1 MELKIQ
7 TPTFPEVIEFNFEE
21 LKNEITEKAAVYANM
36 VYTEN
41 QEKDAKQDVAS
52 LRKFNAAIEDE
63 RKKVKKQCLAPYEE
77 FEEKVK
83 ELTGIVNGAIQ
94 NISGQ
99 LNSFEEQRKAE
110 KLEKIKEFWEST
122 EHPQWLTCNQIFDKK
137 WLNKSESMKKV
148 EEAICD
154 RLTTI
159 QIELGTLEKLP
170 EFSFEAVEVYKTSLD
185 MNKAIAEGQ
194 RLAEIQ
200 KRKQEAEAQKQ
211 AETTISKVENVEAVE
226 EVVVAKNAIAKLWIG
241 FKALL
246 STEDAAALKEFFEA
260 RNIEF
265 EAI

>member
-77 FEEKVK
+77 FEAKVK

-122 EHPQWLTCNQIFDKK
+122 EHPQWLACNQIFDKK
-137 WLNKSESMKKV
+137 WLNKSESMKKI

-170 EFSFEAVEVYKTSLD
+170 EFSFEAVEVYKISLD

-200 KRKQEAEAQKQ
+200 KRKM
-211 AETTISKVENVEAVE
+211 ETQLPFEVDRSNDPPVENPTILPPKETP
-226 EVVVAKNAIAKLWIG
+226 KQWIG